1 MLTPATGSCLPW
13 GKEVLKES
21 SKMAWESEDERAIYA
36 GEDSRTG
43 GTSKSRRRM
52 CMVILLAVA
61 LVAVLL
67 AIIVPVAIS
76 IKHKSSENTSQPTGS
91 AAISAACAATQYP
104 DSCNQTLSSSNG
116 TSPQGFS
123 KMSVLAAQ
131 SGVNN
136 TKSAVLSGNLTEFAA
151 AVEVCLDT
159 LDRALVQL
167 DVVLADLESGN
178 TTSLQEA
185 YDDVMTRL
193 SAAMEFH
200 TTCLDAF
207 VELGLV
213 DGQVFA
219 VGNQT
224 NELLSNGL
232 ALVKA
237 FIKCGSDLAAW
248 ASSAVDDLSNLIPGS
263 KRRLL
268 ASAADEEE
276 ILLGDDGFPKW
287 MGDEPRRHLLATT
300 LAWNVKVAADG
311 TGSFKTIQA
320 AVNATPN
327 KTTKVY
333 VIYIKKGTY
342 NEQVTIPSSKQNVMF
357 LGDGAANTIITGSRS
372 VALTPNMTTF
382 LSATLSEFLLT
393 FLCVLDINKLC
404 PSLCKS
410 MLS

>member
-1 MLTPATGSCLPW
+1 
-13 GKEVLKES
+13 
-21 SKMAWESEDERAIYA
+21 MAWESEDERAIYA

-43 GTSKSRRRM
+43 GTTKSRRRI

-76 IKHKSSENTSQPTGS
+76 IKNKSSENTSQPTGS

-104 DSCNQTLSSSNG
+104 ASCNQTLSSSNG

-123 KMSVLAAQ
+123 KMSVEAAK

-136 TKSAVLSGNLTEFAA
+136 TLSAVLSGNLTNLAA

-159 LDRALVQL
+159 LDGAFVQL
-167 DVVLADLESGN
+167 DLVLAALESGN
-178 TTSLQEA
+178 TSAL
-185 YDDVMTRL
+185 YDEVMTRL

-213 DGQVFA
+213 DGQVFSA
-219 VGNQT
+219 GNQT

-248 ASSAVDDLSNLIPGS
+248 ASTAVDGLSNLLPGNR
-263 KRRLL
+263 RRLL

-276 ILLGDDGFPKW
+276 TFLGDDGFPKW
-287 MGDEPRRHLLATT
+287 MGDEPRRHLLATAP
-300 LAWNVKVAADG
+300 AWNVKVAADG

-320 AVNATPN
+320 AVNASPN
-327 KTTKVY
+327 KSASLY

-342 NEQVTIPSSKQNVMF
+342 NEQVIIPSSKQNVMF
-357 LGDGAANTIITGSRS
+357 LGDGATNTIITGSKS

-382 LSATLSEFLLT
+382 LSATLSKFLLT
-393 FLCVLDINKLC
+393 FLGALDINRLC